1 MDNVRLSDVETIRVM
16 RAAGN
21 LRVRGVTSGDT
32 LLQCDSEP
40 QIRRVENRAEI
51 LIPGNATIEV
61 APGVA
66 FEILECAGNLDVED
80 ITAPLSLGRV
90 RGNLRAR
97 RIGSI
102 AIRGEV
108 AGNFS
113 LEDAHALDGEQVNGN
128 LRVEG
133 ARSINFRNVA
143 GNADC
148 GTIEGEVTFAEV
160 RGRLRVSVAGPVSVV
175 RVAGKLEVQG
185 VASLKADTVGSK
197 LKAIEVAGD
206 VVLGK
211 VAGRL
216 SCDDVAG
223 SVSAQQVGGH
233 VGLRGVR
240 GAVALPKID
249 GAVDLLG
256 PLPSA
261 GTWKIVSRGR
271 ISVEIAP
278 DTSARFTAGARH
290 GRVRLYGVPERNFTR
305 AGRDL
310 VEGTLGAGGLEISLA
325 ATDADI
331 VLFADD
337 AHSRDYD
344 GRRRSSEFRFG
355 RRFAAP
361 FENFAQTFA
370 EDLREDIPE
379 FVGEILGAA
388 GRIVADSGKFTGT
401 IAHDVTRSVGE
412 ALREA
417 ERTIA
422 DLDDKVPHEV
432 SDKLTRLGR
441 KISEAV
447 ERAVDE
453 ARERRRDRRR
463 SRGEDTGEGEARGS
477 SAASSEPPAQEP
489 SAQAAPTPGAEGTR
503 DAAMMKILNA
513 VREGSL
519 KPEEA
524 DRLIAAWAELH
535 RGAGETHTE

>member
-1 MDNVRLSDVETIRVM
+1 MDNFRLNDIEAIRVM
-16 RAAGN
+16 RAGGN
-21 LRVRGVTSGDT
+21 LRVRGVATGDT
-32 LLQCDSEP
+32 LLQCDAEP
-40 QIRRVENRAEI
+40 QVRRVENRAEI
-51 LIPGNATIEV
+51 LIASNATIEV

-66 FEILECAGNLDVED
+66 FEILECAGNLDIED
-80 ITAPLSLGRV
+80 ISAPLSLGRV

-113 LEDAHALDGEQVNGN
+113 LDDAHALEGEQVNGN

-133 ARSINFRNVA
+133 ARSIKFRNVA
-143 GNADC
+143 GNVDC
-148 GTIEGEVTFAEV
+148 GTVEAEVSFEEV
-160 RGRLRVSVAGPVSVV
+160 RGRLRVAVAGPVSAQ

-185 VASLKADTVGSK
+185 VASLKADSVGNK
-197 LKAIEVAGD
+197 VKAIAVAGD
-206 VVLGK
+206 VALGK
-211 VAGRL
+211 IGGRL
-216 SCDDVAG
+216 VCDDIAG
-223 SVSAQQVGGH
+223 SVSVAEVAGH
-233 VGLRGVR
+233 VGLRGVS
-240 GAVALPKID
+240 GAVAMPQIG

-256 PLPSA
+256 PLPNA
-261 GTWKIVSRGR
+261 GIWKIVSRGR
-271 ISVEIAP
+271 ISVEVSAE
-278 DTSARFTAGARH
+278 TSAKFTASARH
-290 GRVRLYGVPERNFTR
+290 GRVRLYGIPESSFTR
-305 AGRDL
+305 TGRDL
-310 VEGTLGAGGLEISLA
+310 VEGTLGAGGLDISLE
-325 ATDADI
+325 ATGADI
-331 VLFADD
+331 ILFADD
-337 AHSRDYD
+337 GQARDYD
-344 GRRRSSEFRFG
+344 GRRRSGEFRMG

-361 FENFAQTFA
+361 FENFAQNFA
-370 EDLREDIPE
+370 DDLREEIPE

-388 GRIVADSGKFTGT
+388 GRIVSEGGKFTGT
-401 IAHDVTRSVGE
+401 IAHDVTRSVGD
-412 ALREA
+412 ALREV
-417 ERTIA
+417 ERTIS

-463 SRGEDTGEGEARGS
+463 DRDEGAEESPAS
-477 SAASSEPPAQEP
+477 SAASDEASV
-489 SAQAAPTPGAEGTR
+489 PGGEGTR

-535 RGAGETHTE
+535 RTSGDAQTE

>member
-1 MDNVRLSDVETIRVM
+1 MDNFRLKDVEAIRVM
-16 RAAGN
+16 RAGGN

-51 LIPGNATIEV
+51 LIVSNATIEV

-66 FEILECAGNLDVED
+66 FEILECAGNLDIED
-80 ITAPLSLGRV
+80 ISAPLSLGRV
-90 RGNLRAR
+90 RGNLRVR

-113 LEDAHALDGEQVNGN
+113 LDDAHGLEGEQVNGN

-133 ARSINFRNVA
+133 ARSIKFRNVA
-143 GNADC
+143 GNVDC
-148 GTIEGEVTFAEV
+148 GTVQGEVSFEEV
-160 RGRLRVSVAGPVSVV
+160 RGRLRVVVAGPVSAR

-185 VASLKADTVGSK
+185 VASLKADNVGNK
-197 LKAIEVAGD
+197 VKAIEVAGD
-206 VVLGK
+206 VAVGK
-211 VAGRL
+211 VGGRL
-216 SCDDVAG
+216 VCDDIAG
-223 SVSAQQVGGH
+223 SVSAEEIGGH
-233 VGLRGVR
+233 VGLRGVA
-240 GAVALPKID
+240 GAVALPKIG

-256 PLPSA
+256 PLPNS
-261 GTWKIVSRGR
+261 GIWKIISRGR
-271 ISVEIAP
+271 ISVEVSAE
-278 DTSARFTAGARH
+278 TSAKFTASARH
-290 GRVRLYGVPERNFTR
+290 GRVRLYGVPESSFART
-305 AGRDL
+305 GRDL
-310 VEGTLGAGGLEISLA
+310 VEGALGAGGLDISLDA
-325 ATDADI
+325 SGADI
-331 VLFADD
+331 ILFADD
-337 AHSRDYD
+337 AQSRDYD
-344 GRRRSSEFRFG
+344 GRRRSSEFRMG

-361 FENFAQTFA
+361 FENFAD
-370 EDLREDIPE
+370 DLREEIPE

-388 GRIVADSGKFTGT
+388 GRIVSESGKFTGT
-401 IAHDVTRSVGE
+401 IAHDVTRSVGD
-412 ALREA
+412 ALREV

-463 SRGEDTGEGEARGS
+463 NRNEGAEEPRAS
-477 SAASSEPPAQEP
+477 SAASEEPAV
-489 SAQAAPTPGAEGTR
+489 PGGEGTR

-524 DRLIAAWAELH
+524 DRLIAAWAELQ
-535 RGAGETHTE
+535 RASGDTHTE

>member
-1 MDNVRLSDVETIRVM
+1 MDNIRLNDVEAIRVM

-32 LLQCDSEP
+32 ILQGVSDP

-51 LIPGNATIEV
+51 LIAGNATIELG
-61 APGVA
+61 PGVA
-66 FEILECAGNLDVED
+66 LEILECAGNLDVED
-80 ITAPLSLGRV
+80 ISAPLSLGRV

-108 AGNFS
+108 SGNLGLDDAQA
-113 LEDAHALDGEQVNGN
+113 LEGEQVNGN

-133 ARSINFRNVA
+133 ARSIKFRNVA
-143 GNADC
+143 GNVDC
-148 GTIEGEVTFAEV
+148 GTIEGEVDFEEV
-160 RGRLRVSVAGPVSVV
+160 RGRLRVTVAGPVIAH

-185 VASLKADTVGSK
+185 VASLKAENVGNK
-197 LKAIEVAGD
+197 VKAVEVAGD

-211 VAGRL
+211 VGGRL
-216 SCDDVAG
+216 SCDDIAG
-223 SVSAQQVGGH
+223 GVTAEEVSGH

-240 GAVALPKID
+240 GAVGLPKIG

-256 PLPSA
+256 PLPKEGA
-261 GTWKIVSRGR
+261 WKITSRGR
-271 ISVEIAP
+271 ISVEVSAE
-278 DTSARFTAGARH
+278 TSAKFTAVARS
-290 GRVRLYGVPERNFTR
+290 GRVRLYGVPDSGFIRS
-305 AGRDL
+305 GRDH
-310 VEGTLGAGGLEISLA
+310 VAGTIGGGGLDISLE

-331 VLFADD
+331 ILFADD

-355 RRFAAP
+355 RRFSAP
-361 FENFAQTFA
+361 FENFA
-370 EDLREDIPE
+370 EDLREEIPE

-388 GRIVADSGKFTGT
+388 GRIVSESGKFTGT
-401 IAHDVTRSVGE
+401 IAHDVTRSVGD
-412 ALREA
+412 ALREV
-417 ERTIA
+417 ERVVS

-432 SDKLTRLGR
+432 SDKLSRLGR
-441 KISEAV
+441 KISDAV
-447 ERAVDE
+447 ERAVEE
-453 ARERRRDRRR
+453 ARERRRDRGRNR
-463 SRGEDTGEGEARGS
+463 DEGASESTA
-477 SAASSEPPAQEP
+477 SASGEPPI
-489 SAQAAPTPGAEGTR
+489 PGAEGTR

-513 VREGSL
+513 VREGTL

-535 RGAGETHTE
+535 RASGDTRTQ